1 MIKKAVADELK
12 RQYLELVQD
21 EMQVLGDVRD
31 ADIKLEEKLNMEL
44 DKVIKESNEK
54 KELIEKEMKEERDRE
69 G

>member
-1 MIKKAVADELK
+1 
-12 RQYLELVQD
+12 
-21 EMQVLGDVRD
+21 MQVLGDVRD